1 MAKTIISLRDDKAE
15 TIIKEAKK
23 KAIDC
28 GLTFSDATI
37 QLLEKWVNN
46 VLEGLPVHERN
57 HRRCNCVQDI

>member
-28 GLTFSDATI
+28 DLTFSDATI
-37 QLLEKWVNN
+37 QLLEKWINN
-46 VLEGLPVHERN
+46 EVKLT
-57 HRRCNCVQDI
+57 RRVARS